1 MTLKKLSIL
10 LLCLGLAACK
20 TKTVSNVPTALVKRG
35 TFTEELTEEGTVK
48 AVNSINI
55 TAPNISYRYGA
66 LKITNIVP
74 DGKEVNKGDTV
85 IVFDPSEI
93 RRSIIDA
100 EQRLEIANAEYDK
113 LKATQESEIE
123 DLESD
128 YEVSRISQEISTIN
142 FEQSVY
148 ESDITK
154 KEIRLNLETANIALE
169 RAKEQ
174 IENKKKIQKEELYQK
189 ELSIRQLRT
198 LLDDANSSIK
208 NLFVLSPAPGIAILE
223 SNWMTDQKW
232 AISDQP
238 WPGTKVIELPD
249 LNEMM
254 ATVKINE
261 VDVSKILPGMKVRI
275 TPDAYSD
282 TTFTGMVT
290 SVANLAQNKENNSKI
305 KIFPI
310 EIKIDGKSKNLMPGL
325 TVSCK
330 ILIKEISD
338 TLFIPV
344 IAVFKDQEG
353 EFVYVKSGSD
363 FTHRKIK
370 VGATNTDFIIVT
382 EGLSGKEEI
391 ALNDPYLNKDNKS
404 KNGSKGKQK

>member
-1 MTLKKLSIL
+1 MTFNKFTIL
-10 LLCLGLAACK
+10 LLCVGLASCK
-20 TKTVSNVPTALVKRG
+20 PKIVSNVATALVKRG
-35 TFTEELTEEGTVK
+35 TFTEELIEEGTVK

-55 TAPNISYRYGA
+55 PAPNISYRYGA

-113 LKATQESEIE
+113 LKATQQSEIE

-189 ELSIRQLRT
+189 ELSIRQLRA

-282 TTFTGMVT
+282 TTFSGIVT
-290 SVANLAQNKENNSKI
+290 SVANLAQNKDNNTKI
-305 KIFPI
+305 KIFPV
-310 EIKIDGKSKNLMPGL
+310 EIKIDGKSKTLMPGL
-325 TVSCK
+325 TVSCR
-330 ILIKEISD
+330 ILISEVTD
-338 TLFIPV
+338 TLFIPI
-344 IAVFKDQEG
+344 IAVFKDQDG
-353 EFVYVKSGSD
+353 EFVYLKSGSG
-363 FTHRKIK
+363 FTRRNIK
-370 VGATNTDFIIVT
+370 VGATNTDFVVAS
-382 EGLSGKEEI
+382 EGLSENEEI
-391 ALNDPYLNKDNKS
+391 ALVDPFLNKDNKS
-404 KNGSKGKQK
+404 KNGSKGK